1 MKSMFF
7 TSFGSRAS
15 RSSLLAKVPF
25 SLICTL
31 PSVIK
36 GVTVRITSSTL
47 RRGSDSLA
55 SRLYPSVDASR
66 CASDGIINSPSTF
79 FVTRAA
85 STVTSFIS
93 TLFAVLSLSFSFCA
107 PTGNTR
113 KHSSS
118 NHKPFLIVFV
128 FCYKDRVQ
136 LLLGQKSTLTIS

>member
-7 TSFGSRAS
+7 TSFGSNDS

-31 PSVIK
+31 PSFIN

-66 CASDGIINSPSTF
+66 CAADGIINSPSTF

-85 STVTSFIS
+85 STVTSFIT
-93 TLFAVLSLSFSFCA
+93 TLFAFSPFSFSFCA
-107 PTGNTR
+107 PIGSAR
-113 KHSSS
+113 KH
-118 NHKPFLIVFV
+118 NDNIHKPFLIVFV
-128 FCYKDRVQ
+128 FCYKDKIQ